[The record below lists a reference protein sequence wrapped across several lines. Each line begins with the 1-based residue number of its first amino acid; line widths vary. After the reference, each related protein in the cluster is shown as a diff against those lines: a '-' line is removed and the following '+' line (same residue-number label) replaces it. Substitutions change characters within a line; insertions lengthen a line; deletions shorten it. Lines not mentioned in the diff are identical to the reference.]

1 MIYTVTLNPAIDKT
15 VTIPDFCL
23 DSVNRVVDCRLD
35 PGGKGINVSKVLL
48 ALGQP
53 SVVFTLLAGDTG
65 RTLRAMLAQAGLS
78 VVAHELPGQTRQ
90 NLKVVDPARHSNT
103 DINEPGAPA
112 SAAALAGLR
121 QDLLARV
128 QPGDLVVLAGSL
140 PAGAPPDTYAGWVS
154 ACQAAGAKVFVD
166 ADGPALR
173 EAVAARPY
181 LIKPNES
188 ELVRLAGCPLPTETA
203 LVAAGR
209 ALLAAGVHKV
219 VISRGAQ
226 GALYLSE
233 EETFAAEG
241 LSVPVGSTVGAG
253 DSMVAALALA
263 EARGLPWREAA
274 RLSTAAGAANV
285 SCQGTEPA
293 PREAV
298 EALLERVV
306 LRPAQ

>member
-35 PGGKGINVSKVLL
+35 PGGKGINVSKVLS

-65 RTLRAMLAQAGLS
+65 RTLRAMLAQAGLP

-173 EAVAARPY
+173 EAVAARP
-181 LIKPNES
+181 
-188 ELVRLAGCPLPTETA
+188 
-203 LVAAGR
+203 
-209 ALLAAGVHKV
+209 
-219 VISRGAQ
+219 
-226 GALYLSE
+226 LSDQ
-233 EETFAAEG
+233 T
-241 LSVPVGSTVGAG
+241 
-253 DSMVAALALA
+253 
-263 EARGLPWREAA
+263 
-274 RLSTAAGAANV
+274 
-285 SCQGTEPA
+285 Q
-293 PREAV
+293 
-298 EALLERVV
+298 
-306 LRPAQ
+306 

>member
-1 MIYTVTLNPAIDKT
+1 MNPSWSAW
-15 VTIPDFCL
+15 PAARCQPRQRW
-23 DSVNRVVDCRLD
+23 SP
-35 PGGKGINVSKVLL
+35 PGGRCL
-48 ALGQP
+48 
-53 SVVFTLLAGDTG
+53 
-65 RTLRAMLAQAGLS
+65 
-78 VVAHELPGQTRQ
+78 
-90 NLKVVDPARHSNT
+90 
-103 DINEPGAPA
+103 
-112 SAAALAGLR
+112 
-121 QDLLARV
+121 
-128 QPGDLVVLAGSL
+128 L
-140 PAGAPPDTYAGWVS
+140 PACT
-154 ACQAAGAKVFVD
+154 
-166 ADGPALR
+166 R
-173 EAVAARPY
+173 
-181 LIKPNES
+181 
-188 ELVRLAGCPLPTETA
+188 
-203 LVAAGR
+203 
-209 ALLAAGVHKV
+209 V